1 MPLVQ
6 TFPQGRYPDP
16 SGIPSLSDIARL
28 SLMVGRSML
37 EWGANAR
44 SVHDAISNV
53 SLGLGCDSSEAF
65 CQHAAII
72 VMLRRGGEG
81 CSQMEKVGEH
91 GVNLR
96 RMQMLQEI
104 VFRVRQGRLSYSQA
118 LVEIEEIPKYA
129 RSYPLWFVCVATGL
143 ACGAFGRLLDSDWK
157 SLLPIMLG
165 AAAGQWMRHAL
176 VQRSYNIFLIA
187 GVVSFSSSSLTVIGA
202 KIAGSSTIQLAMVS
216 AVLLLIPGVP
226 VLNAQIDV
234 IEGKPNL
241 AAARALRIT
250 FLLLFMALGLSLTRR
265 IFL

>member
-1 MPLVQ
+1 
-6 TFPQGRYPDP
+6 
-16 SGIPSLSDIARL
+16 
-28 SLMVGRSML
+28 ML

-72 VMLRRGGEG
+72 VMLRRGEEG
-81 CSQMEKVGEH
+81 CAQMGKVGEH

-104 VFRVRQGRLSYSQA
+104 TFQVRQGRISYSET
-118 LVEIEEIPKYA
+118 LSEIESIPKNA
-129 RSYPLWFVCVATGL
+129 KSYPLWFVCAATGM
-143 ACGAFGRLLDSDWK
+143 ACSAFGRLLNSDWN
-157 SLLPIMLG
+157 SLLPIMIG
-165 AAAGQWMRHAL
+165 AAAGQWMRHVL
-176 VQRSYNIFLIA
+176 VQRGYNVFLIA

-202 KIAGSSTIQLAMVS
+202 KIAGSNTIQLAMVS

-241 AAARALRIT
+241 AVARALRIT
-250 FLLLFMALGLSLTRR
+250 FLLLFMALGLSLARS